1 MKYQLDLGVGEVWNH
16 MNMVKVWFVGQI
28 FDGMLLI
35 HVVYD
40 LIEEVRMKIDS
51 CGWKWNNHG

>member
-1 MKYQLDLGVGEVWNH
+1 
-16 MNMVKVWFVGQI
+16 MNMVKVWFVGKI
-28 FDGMLLI
+28 IDGMLLF

-40 LIEEVRMKIDS
+40 LMEVVKMEIDS